1 KAPGRGRN
9 WPVSTRCGTALP
21 RSAGTS
27 RTPPRSPER
36 CAPCCRTGCP
46 ARRRRWSTST
56 AASMPRS
63 ADVPAVRQ
71 DPGAVGRGA
80 QAIVLASF
88 GGPEGPDEVLP
99 FLRNVTRGRDVPEE
113 RLQAVAE
120 HYLHFG
126 GVSPI
131 NECNRE
137 LVRSLERHLRTAGID
152 IPVYFGN
159 RNWHPLLE
167 DTVRAMADDR
177 VEHALVFATSAWGG
191 YSGCRQYQ

>member
-1 KAPGRGRN
+1 KAPGRGRS
-9 WPVSTRCGTALP
+9 WPGSTRGGAALR

-99 FLRNVTRGRDVPEE
+99 FLRNVTRWHDVPEE
-113 RLQAVAE
+113 ALQDVAVQ
-120 HYLHFG
+120 YLQL
-126 GVSPI
+126 GV
-131 NECNRE
+131 
-137 LVRSLERHLRTAGID
+137 
-152 IPVYFGN
+152 
-159 RNWHPLLE
+159 
-167 DTVRAMADDR
+167 
-177 VEHALVFATSAWGG
+177 
-191 YSGCRQYQ
+191 